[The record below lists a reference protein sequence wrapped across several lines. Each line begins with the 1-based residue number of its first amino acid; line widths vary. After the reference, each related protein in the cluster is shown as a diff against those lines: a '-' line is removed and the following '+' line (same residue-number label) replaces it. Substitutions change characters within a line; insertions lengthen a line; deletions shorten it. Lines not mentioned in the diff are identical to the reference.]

1 MNKSEL
7 SEKQIDMLEGRVCP
21 YCKKPAVRLTNS
33 KRFKR
38 PDMKD
43 IMWCEDCKA
52 WAYVVDGEPEGRLFT
67 QEEHGKRMA
76 VRNELGRLIHSEEDK
91 AEVRKSLAVHLNCP
105 EEYADV
111 NHMGMKSLS
120 KILQFCM
127 MNADKSGSRI
137 RWRKPGDPCDEG
149 SGNHMI
155 GASDCKGCPHFL
167 LDDGVYVWCD
177 PDFVYGRM
185 PNK

>member
-7 SEKQIDMLEGRVCP
+7 NQKQIDMLEGRVCP

-38 PDMKD
+38 PDMND
-43 IMWCEDCKA
+43 VMWYEDCKA
-52 WAYVVDGEPEGRLFT
+52 WTSVVDGKPEGRLFT
-67 QEEHGKRMA
+67 QEEHGKRMT
-76 VRNELGRLIHSEEDK
+76 VRNELGRLIRSEEDK

-127 MNADKSGSRI
+127 INADKSGSRI

-167 LDDGVYVWCD
+167 LDDRVYVWCD
-177 PDFVYGRM
+177 PDFVYGRI